1 MRPVLVVII
10 SLFIQPA
17 YVLHAAV
24 TFESE
29 ASLRAIEIL
38 TQDVELLGIAEVAQR
53 LKIDPSNLRKILQG
67 KCGLSFALRLTY
79 CRDPAIDQ
87 SAPSVQN

>member
-1 MRPVLVVII
+1 MRPVFIVII

-67 KCGLSFALRLTY
+67 KCGLSFALKANLLSR
-79 CRDPAIDQ
+79 PGH
-87 SAPSVQN
+87 